1 MAHQKDNM
9 TPWKLFVDEVCSPH
23 WMCSRNEKGCV
34 ISAYEFMQPDLH
46 TFAQPNPI
54 LYWAEVVKA
63 FYSGKDGGDPAA
75 VASASDT
82 KE

>member
-1 MAHQKDNM
+1 M
-9 TPWKLFVDEVCSPH
+9 
-23 WMCSRNEKGCV
+23 